1 MEIRQ
6 LRYFVRIADLGSFSR
21 AAGALHVAQ
30 PALSQQMGQ
39 LERELGEQLFTR
51 RSTGVELTQPGH
63 VFYRH
68 AQRVLKQLAQI
79 APAVKAG
86 SANPVGTVA
95 VGLPQ
100 STAAQFAMPLLA
112 AVRERLPGVALE
124 LYDEISG
131 DLLRGV
137 NAGRLD
143 LAVLVSDGDAALLK
157 AVPLLDETLYLVSA
171 PALAPR
177 GRSVAVKRL
186 AQLPLTLPGPG
197 QGVRDLVDAAVRAQ
211 GGAPSE
217 PAIVANSMSIMRQA
231 VLDGLAHSVL
241 PWGAVANEL
250 AAGRLKAAPLSPAL
264 ARRAWLCTAHDADPP
279 PAALAVADL
288 LNAIVREHVQSRRWP
303 GTALP
308 S

>member
-39 LERELGEQLFTR
+39 LERELGELLFTR
-51 RSTGVELTQPGH
+51 RSSGVELTEPGK

-86 SANPVGTVA
+86 SANPAGTVA
-95 VGLPQ
+95 VGFPQ

-112 AVRERLPGVALE
+112 AVKERLPGVALE

-143 LAVLVSDGDAALLK
+143 LAVLVGDRDAALLK
-157 AVPLLDETLYLVSA
+157 AAPLLVETLYLVSA

-177 GRSVAVKRL
+177 GRSIAVKRL
-186 AQLPLTLPGPG
+186 AQLPLALPGPG
-197 QGVRDLVDAAVRAQ
+197 QGVRDLVDEAVRAQ
-211 GGAPSE
+211 GAVPRE
-217 PAIVANSMSIMRQA
+217 PEIVANSIAIMRRA
-231 VLDGLAHSVL
+231 VLDGVAHSVL
-241 PWGAVANEL
+241 PWGAVAPDI
-250 AAGRLKAAPLSPAL
+250 AAGTVRAVPFSPAL
-264 ARRAWLCTAHDADPP
+264 SRRAWLCTAHDADPS
-279 PAALAVADL
+279 PAALAVAGL
-288 LNAIVREHVQSRRWP
+288 LDEMVREHVQSRRWP

-308 S
+308 